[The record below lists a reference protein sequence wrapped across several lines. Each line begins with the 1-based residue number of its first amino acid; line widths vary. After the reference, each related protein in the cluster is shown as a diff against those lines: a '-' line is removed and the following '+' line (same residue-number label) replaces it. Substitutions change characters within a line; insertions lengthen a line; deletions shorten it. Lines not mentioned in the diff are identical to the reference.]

1 MERESRV
8 TGDMVR
14 EVVGRL
20 IERRLKWLADPI
32 MVFKIAF
39 IWINL
44 ILNADIFL
52 LEQHMLDGLGEID
65 YLVKNCIF
73 NLNLK
78 LLSKKK

>member
-8 TGDMVR
+8 MRDTVR
-14 EVVGRL
+14 EVVDRL
-20 IERRLKWLADPI
+20 IERCPKRHADPI

-52 LEQHMLDGLGEID
+52 LEQHTLDGLGEIF
-65 YLVKNCIF
+65 VKNCMCYPKM
-73 NLNLK
+73 K
-78 LLSKKK
+78 LEILEEI